1 MSTRREVFFVP
12 FPSYAR
18 STVLLSSFAA
28 SSLSSLFY
36 RIKNSLFLFPLPPP
50 SRSFPLSLTRR
61 SSSLYNFARV
71 SEFRILFQATSP
83 VNFRVLFLSIHLLL
97 HLVLVPFFS
106 SFYRLLFLLT
116 MPTGRTKG
124 HGEFAPRRHFISF
137 LLTIASPPLHSGT
150 ILFLPRAPRERRK
163 ANTLIAPFLCVFV
176 CPAFVPPLER

>member
-97 HLVLVPFFS
+97 LHFFS
-106 SFYRLLFLLT
+106 SFYRLLSLLT

-137 LLTIASPPLHSGT
+137 LLTIASSPLRYHP
-150 ILFLPRAPRERRK
+150 LPSPR
-163 ANTLIAPFLCVFV
+163 TP
-176 CPAFVPPLER
+176 